1 MLLETGV
8 DSTRSILFGF
18 RARPQLKMEQATPY
32 VQAQPR
38 IGEKANA
45 NGGKR
50 QTQIGGKFE
59 EEEFSV
65 SFVC

>member
-1 MLLETGV
+1 
-8 DSTRSILFGF
+8 
-18 RARPQLKMEQATPY
+18 MEQVTPY
-32 VQAQPR
+32 VTQLR

-50 QTQIGGKFE
+50 QTQIGGNFE